1 MADKIKVSEDNKYP
15 VLGLHRDEK
24 MIHMYS
30 LGEIRILT
38 PNEYHKLRAA
48 IPKERHKILLD
59 ILMITGMRYIE
70 VQRLWDNSKWY
81 NEERNIIHLP
91 PEAQRKHKRSQQERT
106 IQPLPS
112 MFSFALKNF
121 WNERRPPA
129 EQNWNHV
136 LQKYASDV
144 GINPYG
150 ISAKTTRKTIES
162 WLVAAGVVESRIC
175 LRQGHNSLVS
185 MRHYQ
190 NLSFSDEELKDIK
203 KQLNAWNMLQLT
215 ASH

>member
-70 VQRLWDNSKWY
+70 VQRLWDNPKWY
-81 NEERNIIHLP
+81 NEE
-91 PEAQRKHKRSQQERT
+91 
-106 IQPLPS
+106 
-112 MFSFALKNF
+112 
-121 WNERRPPA
+121 
-129 EQNWNHV
+129 
-136 LQKYASDV
+136 
-144 GINPYG
+144 
-150 ISAKTTRKTIES
+150 
-162 WLVAAGVVESRIC
+162 
-175 LRQGHNSLVS
+175 SLTMS
-185 MRHYQ
+185 HYQ
-190 NLSFSDEELKDIK
+190 VKTSSLDHIK
-203 KQLNAWNMLQLT
+203 PNILFAAKSMT
-215 ASH
+215 AN

>member
-1 MADKIKVSEDNKYP
+1 MADKIKVSEENKNP
-15 VLGLHRDEK
+15 VLGLHRDES
-24 MIHMYS
+24 MSHMYS
-30 LGEIRILT
+30 FGEIRKLT
-38 PNEYHKLRAA
+38 PNEYHRLRTA
-48 IPKERHKILLD
+48 IQKVRHKILLD

-70 VQRLWDNSKWY
+70 VQRLWDNPKWY
-81 NEERNIIHLP
+81 NEARNIIHLP
-91 PEAQRKHKRSQQERT
+91 PEAQRKHKRTQQERT

-112 MFSFALKNF
+112 MFSFLLKQF
-121 WNERRPPA
+121 WKERRPPA
-129 EQNWNHV
+129 ESNWNHV
-136 LQKYASDV
+136 LQKYAANI
-144 GINPYG
+144 GIHPYG

-162 WLVAAGVVESRIC
+162 WLVAAGANESRIC

-203 KQLNAWNMLQLT
+203 KQLNAWNILQLT